1 MRLKKNVILGAVVLG
16 MSMLALTG
24 CGKSGNSEEAEELNV
39 QFVPT
44 NNDGS
49 MEAKAKPFAEY
60 LTCEISFVK
69 TCLLSGSIFYGSNQR
84 SDRHQRRHLR
94 THHCH
99 CRRYRRYRPHHATP
113 AGKPSAHAAPRKFTL
128 PRYWCKTRQ
137 VESRL
142 EHRIRSHEHSQRLH
156 RGLWSGL

>member
-1 MRLKKNVILGAVVLG
+1 MDTIQIKDKMFTVSIKEQDILKEVTRVANEINRDLAGKNPLFLSVL
-16 MSMLALTG
+16 
-24 CGKSGNSEEAEELNV
+24 N
-39 QFVPT
+39 
-44 NNDGS
+44 GS
-49 MEAKAKPFAEY
+49 FMFTSDLMKRITIP
-60 LTCEISFVK
+60 CEISFVK
-69 TCLLSGSIFYGSNQR
+69 LASYQGVSSTG

-113 AGKPSAHAAPRKFTL
+113 AGIPWHTWPQGNSHCLVTGE
-128 PRYWCKTRQ
+128 TRQ